1 MLSDT
6 PLATYAFK
14 TIRGF
19 EHAYVWKTETASEA
33 DPEQV
38 DLAMPKSALPPASGS
53 LGSRLIKS
61 TIQEQRRGRQRP
73 GNFARAYRTGLRCA

>member
-1 MLSDT
+1 MLDIIRRQFIT
-6 PLATYAFK
+6 LLGGAAVAWPLAARAQQSDRVASHSRPVAAGNSRS
-14 TIRGF
+14 RGHLF
-19 EHAYVWKTETASEA
+19 
-33 DPEQV
+33 
-38 DLAMPKSALPPASGS
+38 